1 VLRTTALVGFKMKLL
16 GNKKTL
22 TAKQHRLRRVLKKN
36 QNLKDAMGRD
46 AVKDIKKY
54 NVLSNTGI
62 VCDAMK
68 NGKAIK
74 IHLGN
79 TQAHVQFWGKTYEPF
94 N

>member
-1 VLRTTALVGFKMKLL
+1 
-16 GNKKTL
+16 
-22 TAKQHRLRRVLKKN
+22 
-36 QNLKDAMGRD
+36 MGRD
-46 AVKDIKKY
+46 ARKI
-54 NVLSNTGI
+54 SNKFNQVTITGN

-68 NGKAIK
+68 NSKAIT